1 MPVWYHQIIM
11 QKQFQLYILLIV
23 TVLLAACGQGNRE
36 RSKIPPT
43 QFQTESEMNEAAE
56 VALTE
61 AIRSNPSVAENY
73 YKRAG
78 IYLKLNDTE
87 SALED
92 INRADQLKPNVGK
105 YLFTKALIL
114 RRMKKIDE
122 AFSFAQSAEILNF
135 DTPELYTLLGDL
147 AQQRNDL
154 AGAEKYLAKSMQT
167 APFDGETHFYRGT
180 LAARKGDTVS
190 AIALINKAIEIKP
203 SFREGYTKLTD
214 ILQSYRMYDSALVVN
229 QKAIAEF
236 KNNADF
242 IVERG
247 LTYFKKGWLDS
258 ALVNYERAAR
268 VDPRRTDVLL
278 YAGAIYYR
286 WKSYERALENYQKAA
301 GINRDLPKV
310 YFLLG
315 LTYEQL
321 GNLQEAENALKE
333 AVEKSPND
341 EQAIVA
347 LNRVSGRLNF
357 GYRNYS
363 DNDVVV
369 KKQTPKP
376 VVEEPRKLL
385 DTARVKVNTIKPKA
399 KVNVK
404 TDSLKKIR
412 FR

>member
-1 MPVWYHQIIM
+1 M
-11 QKQFQLYILLIV
+11 QRHLNKYILLV
-23 TVLLAACGQGNRE
+23 FSVLLAACGQGNRE
-36 RSKIPPT
+36 RSKFPPT
-43 QFQTESEMNEAAE
+43 QFQSESEINEAAE
-56 VALTE
+56 EALTE

-92 INRADQLKPNVGK
+92 INRADKLKPNNGK
-105 YLFTKALIL
+105 YQFIKALIL
-114 RRMKKIDE
+114 RKMKKYNE

-154 AGAEKYLAKSMQT
+154 TSAERYLAKSMQT

-180 LAARKGDTVS
+180 LAARKGDTIA
-190 AIALINKAIEIKP
+190 AIALINRAIEIKP
-203 SFREGYTKLTD
+203 SFREGYSRLTE

-229 QKAIAEF
+229 QRAIAEF
-236 KNNADF
+236 QNNSDF

-247 LTYFKKGWLDS
+247 LAYFKKGWLDS

-268 VDPRRTDVLL
+268 VDAKRTDVLL
-278 YAGAIYYR
+278 YSAAIYYR
-286 WKSYERALENYQKAA
+286 WRSYLKALENYEKALK
-301 GINRDLPKV
+301 INRDLPKIF
-310 YFLLG
+310 YFIG
-315 LTYEQL
+315 LTQEQL
-321 GNLQEAENALKE
+321 GNLAEAETALKE
-333 AVEKSPND
+333 AVVRNPND

-347 LNRVSGRLNF
+347 LNRVSGRINF
-357 GYRNYS
+357 GYSNYS
-363 DNDVVV
+363 SNDDVN
-369 KKQTPKP
+369 KRLAPAKP

-385 DTARVKVNTIKPKA
+385 DTARVRVNTIKPKA

-404 TDSLKKIR
+404 TDTARRIG
-412 FR
+412 F